1 VGFADVAGKVAA
13 QIEKQARVLV
23 DVAGA
28 IILGSAGLS
37 GITWHGGLKQ
47 IPDLRAPIF
56 DMLTLEMRVDPHHQ
70 ARPPGDEPYRLS
82 EAVLAKG
89 REPKALRGLRRKRKN
104 AQTHRL
110 VPPPASA
117 RPANVVGD
125 ALARRRAKSPT
136 RPCGYASIDRE
147 LRRKHRLALSIL
159 FADRLLG
166 CFGK

>member
-37 GITWHGGLKQ
+37 GIGLKQ

-117 RPANVVGD
+117 RSANVVGD

-136 RPCGYASIDRE
+136 RPCGYASIHRE
-147 LRRKHRLALSIL
+147 LRRKHRLALSKFL